1 MKETAKDERD
11 RMKDE
16 KDRIKDERQHGSRT
30 IGKMT
35 ENITDERESMTD

>member
-16 KDRIKDERQHGSRT
+16 KDRIKDCKGTLNVTNRILGTKGQVSQ
-30 IGKMT
+30 
-35 ENITDERESMTD
+35 DL